1 MVAVVCFIT
10 SYKYGKTTWRLI
22 TSINKLKGD
31 GNKNLFGLQTMT
43 EKIKKH
49 CQLVVVLYQLA
60 TVLLIYIPSIVF
72 CQLAIVVIHMGLVL
86 QGRTGEAFYYKI

>member
-1 MVAVVCFIT
+1 MVKQPGRF
-10 SYKYGKTTWRLI
+10 I

-43 EKIKKH
+43 EKNKKH

-72 CQLAIVVIHMGLVL
+72 CQLAIVVIHIGLVL